1 MNNTNLEYAQV
12 NRVLKKLSK
21 EQLNKIP
28 QNVINHY
35 NVSYDKNLDQ
45 NISKKAAISIIAIFK
60 RYIFNENE
68 NLELDKILKSN
79 TILQEERK
87 KQLYSV
93 DDIFKNRNIKGN
105 DSFKENALV
114 EYKENIFS
122 KILNKIKKFFNY

>member
-12 NRVLKKLSK
+12 NRVLKKLPK

-28 QNVINHY
+28 QNVLNHY
-35 NVSYDKNLDQ
+35 NVSYDENLDQ

-60 RYIFNENE
+60 RYILNENE
-68 NLELDKILKSN
+68 NLKLEKILKNN

-93 DDIFKNRNIKGN
+93 DDIFKNRNIKEN
-105 DSFKENALV
+105 DSFKENALI

-122 KILNKIKKFFNY
+122 KILNKIKKFFSY

>member
-1 MNNTNLEYAQV
+1 MSNTNLEYAQV
-12 NRVLKKLSK
+12 NRVLKKLPK

-28 QNVINHY
+28 QNVLNHY
-35 NVSYDKNLDQ
+35 NVSYDENLDQ

-60 RYIFNENE
+60 RYILNENE
-68 NLELDKILKSN
+68 NLKLEKILKNN

-93 DDIFKNRNIKGN
+93 DDIFKNRNIKEN
-105 DSFKENALV
+105 DSFKENALI

>member
-12 NRVLKKLSK
+12 NRVLKKLPK

-93 DDIFKNRNIKGN
+93 DDIFKNRNIKEN

>member
-1 MNNTNLEYAQV
+1 MSNTNLEYAQV
-12 NRVLKKLSK
+12 NRVLKKLPK

-28 QNVINHY
+28 QNVLNHY
-35 NVSYDKNLDQ
+35 NVSYDENLDQ

-60 RYIFNENE
+60 RYILNENE
-68 NLELDKILKSN
+68 NLKLEKILKNN

-93 DDIFKNRNIKGN
+93 DDIFKNRNIKEN
-105 DSFKENALV
+105 DSFKENALI

-122 KILNKIKKFFNY
+122 KILNKIKKFFYY

>member
-12 NRVLKKLSK
+12 NRVLKKLPK

-28 QNVINHY
+28 QNVLNHY
-35 NVSYDKNLDQ
+35 NVSYDENLDQ

-60 RYIFNENE
+60 RYILNENE
-68 NLELDKILKSN
+68 NLKLEKILKNN

-93 DDIFKNRNIKGN
+93 DDIFKNRNIKEN
-105 DSFKENALV
+105 DSFKENALI
-114 EYKENIFS
+114 EYKENIFL

>member
-12 NRVLKKLSK
+12 NRVLKKLPK

-28 QNVINHY
+28 QNVLNHY
-35 NVSYDKNLDQ
+35 NVSYDENLDQ

-60 RYIFNENE
+60 RYILNENE
-68 NLELDKILKSN
+68 NLKLEKILKNN

-93 DDIFKNRNIKGN
+93 DDIFKNRNIKR
-105 DSFKENALV
+105 K
-114 EYKENIFS
+114 
-122 KILNKIKKFFNY
+122 